1 MRCTTQK
8 ERFYLCV
15 RRITTV
21 STASQNLTSNQ
32 KHELWPMLMAYILM
46 LNIEKQDAEV

>member
-15 RRITTV
+15 RMITTM
-21 STASQNLTSNQ
+21 STACQILTGNQ

-46 LNIEKQDAEV
+46 LNIEKQDSEV